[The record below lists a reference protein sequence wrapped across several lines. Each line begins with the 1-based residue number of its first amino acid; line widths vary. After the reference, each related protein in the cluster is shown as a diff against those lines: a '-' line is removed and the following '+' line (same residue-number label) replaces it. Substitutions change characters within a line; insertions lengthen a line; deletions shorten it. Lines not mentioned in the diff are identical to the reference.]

1 MHTQRTQILRHVTLI
16 GLATV
21 IADQATKLAAYRT
34 ASGQRSG
41 AVIPVRNHDFSLGI
55 AHASLP
61 VMVALMVFGIAAL
74 GAYLLRLTI
83 RGQVPAW
90 ATGLFL
96 GGAISNLADRVASGS
111 VRDFIATPW
120 IILNLA
126 DVAVAAGITCW
137 LLTHY
142 YQTRME
148 VNQ

>member
-1 MHTQRTQILRHVTLI
+1 MHTQHTQVLRHVTLI

-21 IADQATKLAAYRT
+21 IADQATKLAAQHT
-34 ASGQRSG
+34 ASGQHGG
-41 AVIPVRNHDFSLGI
+41 AVVPVRNPEFSLGI

-61 VMVALMVFGIAAL
+61 VMVALMAFGIAAV

-90 ATGLFL
+90 AIGLLL

-111 VRDFIATPW
+111 VRDFLATPW

-126 DVAVAAGITCW
+126 DVAVAAGLAGW
-137 LLTHY
+137 LLTDHHR
-142 YQTRME
+142 TRKE
-148 VNQ
+148 VNP